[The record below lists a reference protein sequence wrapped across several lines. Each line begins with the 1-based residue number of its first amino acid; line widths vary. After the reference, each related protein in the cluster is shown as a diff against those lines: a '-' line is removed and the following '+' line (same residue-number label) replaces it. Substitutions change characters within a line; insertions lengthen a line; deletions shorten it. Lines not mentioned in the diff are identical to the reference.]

1 MNILACR
8 PFNVVYVPEY
18 LGQGKVMGGH
28 GTQDKEKSQKSTIP
42 LWKNESSPL
51 EKIDC
56 GTTSEC
62 DKNLNTVDHIL

>member
-42 LWKNESSPL
+42 LFSPTFVEIFL
-51 EKIDC
+51 QTQLKPK
-56 GTTSEC
+56 SF
-62 DKNLNTVDHIL
+62 LS